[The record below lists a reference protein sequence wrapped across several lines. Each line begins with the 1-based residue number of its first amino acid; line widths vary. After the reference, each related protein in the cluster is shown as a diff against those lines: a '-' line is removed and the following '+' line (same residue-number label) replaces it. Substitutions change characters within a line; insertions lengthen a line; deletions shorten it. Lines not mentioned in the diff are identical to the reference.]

1 MASLDSLRIFRR
13 GKGGGGGGDYK
24 GKIAIALR
32 EIEGQRKELDL
43 LKVRLTER
51 RQKLFEIAVRSLGEK
66 NKAKAAVYATEH
78 AEVRKVFRVV
88 EASELALTQVS
99 LRLQS
104 ITEIG
109 DAMFHMDTAFKSLR
123 HVSKE
128 MQGVIPAFDA
138 ASTEINSTL
147 AETMAQMGQISP
159 NINIDIRTEGSEEL
173 VAQARRYAEEQKAHL
188 MDSLRVPAGRYEE
201 HLLRTADGDDDELSS
216 QQQQQ
221 QAVLA
226 SGEDSEGDAEAENL
240 ILGTLYSSP
249 QDDSSVD
256 YEVARYAATHEGA
269 LDISKTSEQLGI
281 PQDEVEESMI
291 HLVAQ
296 GKVKPSQTYGNG
308 E

>member
-1 MASLDSLRIFRR
+1 VMASLDSLRIFRR
-13 GKGGGGGGDYK
+13 GGKGVDYK
-24 GKIAIALR
+24 GKINVALR

-43 LKVRLTER
+43 LKGRLTER
-51 RQKLFEIAVRSLGEK
+51 RQKLFETAVRSLHEK

-109 DAMFHMDTAFKSLR
+109 DAMLHMDTAFKSLKN
-123 HVSKE
+123 VSKE

-138 ASTEINSTL
+138 ASTDINNIL

-159 NINIDIRTEGSEEL
+159 SINLDIRTEGSEEL
-173 VAQARRYAEEQKAHL
+173 VAQAKRYAEEQKAHL
-188 MDSLRVPAGRYEE
+188 MDTLKVAPGRYEE
-201 HLLRTADGDDDELSS
+201 HLLRKADDGEEEGVP
-216 QQQQQ
+216 QP
-221 QAVLA
+221 VLA
-226 SGEDSEGDAEAENL
+226 AGNDSGDAEAENL

-249 QDDSSVD
+249 QDDRRVD
-256 YEVARYAATHEGA
+256 YEVARYAATHEGE

-296 GKVKPSQTYGNG
+296 GKVKPSRTSGNG

>member
-13 GKGGGGGGDYK
+13 GGKGGGDYK
-24 GKIAIALR
+24 GKITVALR

-43 LKVRLTER
+43 LKGRLTER
-51 RQKLFEIAVRSLGEK
+51 RQKLFEIAVRSLHEK

-109 DAMFHMDTAFKSLR
+109 DAMLHMDTAFKSLKN
-123 HVSKE
+123 VSKE

-138 ASTEINSTL
+138 ASTDINNIL
-147 AETMAQMGQISP
+147 VETMAQMGQISP
-159 NINIDIRTEGSEEL
+159 SINLDIRTEGSEEL
-173 VAQARRYAEEQKAHL
+173 VTQAKRYAEEQKAHL
-188 MDSLRVPAGRYEE
+188 MDTLKVAPGRYEE
-201 HLLRTADGDDDELSS
+201 HLLRKADDGEEEGVP
-216 QQQQQ
+216 QP
-221 QAVLA
+221 VLA
-226 SGEDSEGDAEAENL
+226 AGDEGGDAEAENL

-249 QDDSSVD
+249 QDDRRVD
-256 YEVARYAATHEGA
+256 YEVARYAATHEGE
-269 LDISKTSEQLGI
+269 LDISKTSQQLGI

-296 GKVKPSQTYGNG
+296 GKVKPSRTSGNG